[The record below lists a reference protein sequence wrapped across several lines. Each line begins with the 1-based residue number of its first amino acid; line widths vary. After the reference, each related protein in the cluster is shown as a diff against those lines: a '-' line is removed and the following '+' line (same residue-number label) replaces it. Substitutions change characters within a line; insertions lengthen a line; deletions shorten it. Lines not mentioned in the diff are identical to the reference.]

1 MWSKDWCRSTTRGLP
16 VLVAGIWTVCS
27 ARLRSSTRWA
37 FAGRRWTL
45 GWLTAPS
52 SRLILDERDKL
63 LLDALASIH
72 EQRRNEPIEVA
83 VVYGAAH
90 MRAVVHYLSI
100 RFGYRPADADWLD
113 VFEL

>member
-1 MWSKDWCRSTTRGLP
+1 MVPRLQVWCLVPVFAAGMLLFGSRRVLARALGSLDDLP
-16 VLVAGIWTVCS
+16 VREERVPEGFEDLD
-27 ARLRSSTRWA
+27 
-37 FAGRRWTL
+37 
-45 GWLTAPS
+45 
-52 SRLILDERDKL
+52 RLILDERDKL

-90 MRAVVHYLSI
+90 MRAVVHYLST